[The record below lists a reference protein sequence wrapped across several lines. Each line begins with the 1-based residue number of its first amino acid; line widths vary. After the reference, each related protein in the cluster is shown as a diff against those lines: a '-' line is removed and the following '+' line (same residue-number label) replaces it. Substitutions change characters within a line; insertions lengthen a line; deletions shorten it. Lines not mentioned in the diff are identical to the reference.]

1 MGTFKWSV
9 MRRDSV
15 SILVQSRII
24 PNPLTGA
31 RLDPARRVLRA
42 AQPLRPTWVSCSTRW
57 RAWPVSSVEEFS
69 VATATYQRLPFPN
82 DSIPLYR
89 CDLLSHLAAIPTGV
103 DGTVRPNLSD
113 NIGLCDTSFASALVA
128 CSGVAIVM

>member
-9 MRRDSV
+9 VRRDSV
-15 SILVQSRII
+15 SVSCRPKTI
-24 PNPLTGA
+24 PNPLTEA
-31 RLDPARRVLRA
+31 CLDAARRVLRVA
-42 AQPLRPTWVSCSTRW
+42 RRPRPTWVSCSTRW
-57 RAWPVSSVEEFS
+57 RDWPVSSVEEFS

-103 DGTVRPNLSD
+103 DGTVQ
-113 NIGLCDTSFASALVA
+113 SFRQHRALRHVF
-128 CSGVAIVM
+128 CFRSCCLLRGRNGVG